1 MSATQQ
7 NRVLGNIRKQYSKL
21 APTLQLAAKY
31 IIDHPA
37 DFGIDPIRTSAEK
50 IGVSTYSL
58 VRLSKELGF
67 PGFEEFRDPF
77 RRALRSSS
85 KPVISS
91 GWLDELSAMGATGT
105 TLANSAE
112 NSISILKHS
121 LRQMAPEVADKFIET
136 LTNAGTVYV
145 TATSTSYALAY
156 YFQHIARLV
165 LPNVQFIP
173 RDMSNPIVDMNFAT
187 DKDVLLAITVAP
199 YSQITVNACKYAREK
214 GMKLLIITDSNLP
227 LAELDPEAVL
237 TAEMESPYAFACY
250 LGVMA
255 IMESLLHLLVI
266 AGGDQAAENITSYRN
281 LKAKVDGTS
290 PF

>member
-7 NRVLGNIRKQYSKL
+7 NRLLAKMREQYSLL

-31 IIDHPA
+31 VIDHPA
-37 DFGIDPIRTSAEK
+37 DFGIDSIRRTAEK

-77 RRALRSSS
+77 RRALRTTSKPIISSS
-85 KPVISS
+85 
-91 GWLDELSAMGATGT
+91 WLDDLSAEGPTGT

-112 NSISILKHS
+112 NSMSILKHS
-121 LRQMAPEVADKFIET
+121 LRQMTPEISDKFIAE
-136 LTNAGTVYV
+136 LTKARTVYV

-165 LPNVQFIP
+165 LPNVQIIP
-173 RDMSNPIVDMNFAT
+173 RDMANPIVDLNFAS
-187 DKDVLLAITVAP
+187 DKDVLLAITVSP
-199 YSQITVNACKYAREK
+199 YSQTTVNTCKFARQK
-214 GMKLLIITDSNLP
+214 GLGLLIITDSQLP
-227 LAELDPEAVL
+227 LAELEPDAVL
-237 TAEMESPYAFACY
+237 KAEMESPYVFSCY
-250 LGVMA
+250 LGVIA
-255 IMESLLHLLVI
+255 ILESLLHLLVI
-266 AGGDQAAENITSYRN
+266 AGGEEAAANIKSYRD
-281 LKAKVDGTS
+281 LKARIDGTS

>member
-7 NRVLGNIRKQYSKL
+7 NRVLKKMREQYSML

-31 IIDHPA
+31 VIDHPA
-37 DFGIDPIRTSAEK
+37 DFGLDPIRTTAEK

-77 RRALRSSS
+77 RRALRTTS
-85 KPVISS
+85 KPVINSS
-91 GWLDELSAMGATGT
+91 WLDELSAMGNTGSI
-105 TLANSAE
+105 LASSAE
-112 NSISILKHS
+112 NSMSILKHS
-121 LRQMAPEVADKFIET
+121 LRHMTPEVSEKFVSI
-136 LTNAGTVYV
+136 LTNARTVYV

-165 LPNVQFIP
+165 LPNVQFVP
-173 RDMSNPIVDMNFAT
+173 RDMANPIVDLNFAS
-187 DKDVLLAITVAP
+187 DQDVLLAITVHP
-199 YSQITVNACKYAREK
+199 YSQITVNACKFARKK

-227 LAELDPEAVL
+227 LSELEPEAVL
-237 TAEMESPYAFACY
+237 TAEMESPYVFACY
-250 LGVMA
+250 LGVIA
-255 IMESLLHLLVI
+255 ILESLLHLLVI
-266 AGGDQAAENITSYRN
+266 EGGEEAAANIKSYRK
-281 LKAKVDGTS
+281 LKAEVDGTS

>member
-7 NRVLGNIRKQYSKL
+7 NRVLANIRKQYSKL

-37 DFGIDPIRTSAEK
+37 DFGIDPIRASAEK

-85 KPVISS
+85 KPTISS
-91 GWLDELSAMGATGT
+91 GWLDELSEMGATGT

-112 NSISILKHS
+112 NSMSILKHS
-121 LRQMAPEVADKFIET
+121 LRQMSPEIAEKFVET
-136 LTNAGTVYV
+136 LTNARTVYV

-173 RDMSNPIVDMNFAT
+173 RDMSNPIVDMNFAS
-187 DKDVLLAITVAP
+187 DKDVLLAITVHP
-199 YSQITVNACKYAREK
+199 YSQITVNACKFAREK

-227 LAELDPEAVL
+227 LAELEPEAVL
-237 TAEMESPYAFACY
+237 TAEMESPYVFACY

-266 AGGDQAAENITSYRN
+266 AGGDQAAENIISYRN

>member
-7 NRVLGNIRKQYSKL
+7 NRVLANIRKQYSKL

-85 KPVISS
+85 KPKISS
-91 GWLDELSAMGATGT
+91 GWLDELSALGPTGT

-112 NSISILKHS
+112 NSLSILKHS
-121 LRQMAPEVADKFIET
+121 LRQMTPEVAEKFIET
-136 LTNAGTVYV
+136 LTNARTVYV

-173 RDMSNPIVDMNFAT
+173 RDMSNPIVDMNFAN
-187 DKDVLLAITVAP
+187 DKDVLLAITVTP

-227 LAELDPEAVL
+227 LAELEPEAVL

-266 AGGDQAAENITSYRN
+266 AGGDQAAENIISYRN

>member
-7 NRVLGNIRKQYSKL
+7 NRVLADIRKQYSKL

-85 KPVISS
+85 KPEISF
-91 GWLDELSAMGATGT
+91 GWLDELSALGATGT

-112 NSISILKHS
+112 NSLSILKHS
-121 LRQMAPEVADKFIET
+121 LRQMTPEVAEKFIET
-136 LTNAGTVYV
+136 LTNARTVYV

-173 RDMSNPIVDMNFAT
+173 RDMSNPIVDMNFAN

-237 TAEMESPYAFACY
+237 TAEMESPYVFACY

-266 AGGDQAAENITSYRN
+266 AGGDQAAKNIISYRN